1 MIPNAS
7 KNQIDGWKEEILKIR
22 ITTAPEKGEAN
33 AALIDFL
40 AETLDIPKS
49 AIQIVSGKSSRLKT
63 LRIEGITQDQIK
75 RLLNKE

>member
-40 AETLDIPKS
+40 AKTLDIPKS